1 MSQLNEAPDIRSP
14 EVQEI
19 LLSCIGNTKATAR
32 VMFPNRFT
40 RQFSKM
46 HEKIFKVLDDNSI
59 QQAVIAAPR
68 GFGKTSLGMA
78 YEAGKIVFREKK
90 FIVPVSCTASQ
101 AVLQGENLKRELLSN
116 ATINRLFGPMKSS
129 YFSQDQWITETGTMV
144 MPRGSGQQIR
154 GLLFGDHRPDLIF
167 GDDIEDSESVKS
179 EEQRTKLKEWF
190 FADVMNSVDRSKKN
204 WKIVVVGTL
213 LHEDSLLANLLEDPN
228 WHPVLL
234 ELFDDNYHSNW
245 QEFMDDEA
253 IRKLVETYRKQKML
267 GTLFR
272 EYRNLPVAKEDAKFK
287 AEYFKN
293 YEHSDLKNIQETV
306 VIMDPAKTTKS
317 TSDESACVGVGLDM
331 VGNRLYVMDIDAG
344 SYHPDEFITKSL
356 DMCIRLKAK
365 VLGYEETSLHEFI
378 SYPLENAMKKRGLVL
393 ELIPLTARASKEERV
408 AGLLPFYR
416 QGEIF
421 HNKSACGALEAQ
433 LMSYPRAKRWD
444 CMDAL
449 AYVVPL
455 LEKGDKYFFS
465 KSEKATEEEYNKL
478 RGEQA
483 ENYDNFPDEEPFDG
497 WRNI

>member
-1 MSQLNEAPDIRSP
+1 MDDKTDIRSP
-14 EVQEI
+14 EIQKI
-19 LLSCIGNTKATAR
+19 LLDCIGSTRVTAR

-40 RQFSKM
+40 RTFSKD
-46 HEKIFKVLDDNSI
+46 HEKIFKVLDDPSL
-59 QQAVIAAPR
+59 QQVVIAAPR
-68 GFGKTSLGMA
+68 GYGKTSLGMA

-116 ATINRLFGPMKSS
+116 TTIARLFGPMKSS
-129 YFSQDQWITETGTMV
+129 SFSQDQWITETGTMV

-154 GLLFGDHRPDLIF
+154 GLLFGDFRPDLIF

-190 FADVMNSVDRSKKN
+190 FADVMNSVDRSKKD

-234 ELFDDNYHSNW
+234 ELFDDNYKSNW
-245 QEFMDDEA
+245 PEFMDDDS

-287 AEYFKN
+287 AEYFK
-293 YEHSDLKNIQETV
+293 YYSQDDLKNVQETV

-317 TSDESACVGVGLDM
+317 TSDESAAVGVGLDLA
-331 VGNRLYVMDIDAG
+331 GNKILVLDIDAG
-344 SYHPDEFITKSL
+344 NYHPDEFITHSL
-356 DMCIRLKAK
+356 NMCVKLKAR

-378 SYPLENAMKKRGLVL
+378 SYPLENAMKKRGLNL
-393 ELIPLTARASKEERV
+393 ELVPLSARASKEERV
-408 AGLLPFYR
+408 SGLLPFYR
-416 QGEIF
+416 QGEIY
-421 HNKSACGALEAQ
+421 HNATACGGLEAQ
-433 LMSYPRAKRWD
+433 LMSYPRSKRWD

-449 AYVVPL
+449 AYIVPL
-455 LEKGDKYFFS
+455 LEKGERYFFA
-465 KSEKATEEEYNKL
+465 KDEKATEKEFASIENKEEDY
-478 RGEQA
+478 EVP
-483 ENYDNFPDEEPFDG
+483 PDDEPFEG
-497 WRNI
+497 WRNA

>member
-1 MSQLNEAPDIRSP
+1 
-14 EVQEI
+14 
-19 LLSCIGNTKATAR
+19 
-32 VMFPNRFT
+32 
-40 RQFSKM
+40 M
-46 HEKIFKVLDDNSI
+46 HEKIFEVLDDNSI
-59 QQAVIAAPR
+59 QQVVIAAPR

-101 AVLQGENLKRELLSN
+101 AILQGENLKRELLSN
-116 ATINRLFGPMKSS
+116 STINRLFGPMKSS
-129 YFSQDQWITETGTMV
+129 SFSQDQWITETGTMV

-154 GLLFGDHRPDLIF
+154 GLLFGDSRPDLIF

-190 FADVMNSVDRSKKN
+190 FADVMNSVDRSKKD

-245 QEFMDDEA
+245 PEFMDDEA
-253 IRKLVETYRKQKML
+253 VRKLVETYRKQKML

-287 AEYFKN
+287 AEYFQD
-293 YEHSDLKNIQETV
+293 YTHEDLKNVQEVV

-317 TSDESACVGVGLDM
+317 TSDESAAVGVGLDM
-331 VGNRLYVMDIDAG
+331 AGNRLYVMDIDAG
-344 SYHPDEFITKSL
+344 NYHPDEFIEHSL
-356 DMCIRLKAK
+356 NMCVKLKAR

-378 SYPLENAMKKRGLVL
+378 SYPLENAMKKRGLSL
-393 ELIPLTARASKEERV
+393 ELVPLAARASKEERV

-421 HNKSACGALEAQ
+421 HNKNACGALEAQ

-449 AYVVPL
+449 AYIVPL
-455 LEKGDKYFFS
+455 LEKGKRYFFA
-465 KSEKATEEEYNKL
+465 KDEKATEKEFAELENKEEDFEL
-478 RGEQA
+478 PPD
-483 ENYDNFPDEEPFDG
+483 DNEVFEG
-497 WRNI
+497 WRNA

>member
-1 MSQLNEAPDIRSP
+1 
-14 EVQEI
+14 
-19 LLSCIGNTKATAR
+19 
-32 VMFPNRFT
+32 
-40 RQFSKM
+40 M
-46 HEKIFKVLDDNSI
+46 HEKIFEVLDDDSI

-78 YEAGKIVFREKK
+78 FEAGKILFRQKR

-116 ATINRLFGPMKSS
+116 ITINKMFGPMKSS

-154 GLLFGDHRPDLIF
+154 GLLFGDSRPDLIL

-179 EEQRTKLKEWF
+179 EEQRSKLKDWF
-190 FADVMNSVDRSKKN
+190 FADVMNSVDRSRKD

-213 LHEDSLLANLLEDPN
+213 LHEDSLLANLLEDPT

-245 QEFMDDEA
+245 PEFMDDES

-287 AEYFKN
+287 QEYFHN
-293 YEHSDLKNIQETV
+293 YTSEDVKHVQEVV
-306 VIMDPAKTTKS
+306 VIMDPAKTAKK
-317 TSDESACVGVGLDM
+317 TSDESAAIGIGLDM
-331 VGNRLYVMDIDAG
+331 ANNKILVMDVDADT
-344 SYHPDEFITKSL
+344 YHPDVFIDNSL
-356 DMCIRLKAK
+356 NMCIRLKAR

-378 SYPLENAMKKRGLVL
+378 SYPLENAMKKKGLNL
-393 ELIPLTARASKEERV
+393 ELVPLPARMSKEERV
-408 AGLLPFYR
+408 LGLLPFYR
-416 QGEIF
+416 QGEIL
-421 HNKSACGALEAQ
+421 HNPSCCGRLEAQ

-449 AYVVPL
+449 AYIVPL
-455 LEKGDKYFFS
+455 LEKGERYMYAKD
-465 KSEKATEEEYNKL
+465 EKATEAEFAKLENKEEDY
-478 RGEQA
+478 EIPP
-483 ENYDNFPDEEPFDG
+483 DNEPVLN

>member
-1 MSQLNEAPDIRSP
+1 MGDSTNIRSP
-14 EVQEI
+14 EIQKI
-19 LLSCIGNTKATAR
+19 LLECIGNTRVTAR

-40 RQFSKM
+40 RNFSKD
-46 HEKIFKVLDDNSI
+46 HEKIFKVLDDPSL
-59 QQAVIAAPR
+59 QQVVIAAPR
-68 GFGKTSLGMA
+68 GYGKTSLGMA
-78 YEAGKIVFREKK
+78 FEAGKIIFREKK

-116 ATINRLFGPMKSS
+116 TTIGRFFGPMRSS
-129 YFSQDQWITETGTMV
+129 SFSQDQWITETGTMV

-154 GLLFGDHRPDLIF
+154 GLLFGDYRPDLIF

-190 FADVMNSVDRSKKN
+190 FADVMNSVDRSKKD

-234 ELFDDNYHSNW
+234 ELFDDDYHSNW
-245 QEFMDDEA
+245 QEFMDDESVK
-253 IRKLVETYRKQKML
+253 KLVETYRKQRML

-293 YEHSDLKNIQETV
+293 YTTEDRSSIQETV
-306 VIMDPAKTTKS
+306 VIMDPAKTTHS
-317 TSDESACVGVGLDM
+317 TSDESAAVGVGLDLA
-331 VGNRLYVMDIDAG
+331 GNKILVLDIDAG
-344 SYHPDEFITKSL
+344 MYHPDEFITHAL
-356 DMCIRLKAK
+356 DMCVRLKAR

-378 SYPLENAMKKRGLVL
+378 SYPLENAMKKRGLNL
-393 ELIPLTARASKEERV
+393 ELVPLTARASKEERV

-416 QGEIF
+416 QGEIY
-421 HNKSACGALEAQ
+421 HNATACGGLEAQ
-433 LMSYPRAKRWD
+433 LMSYPRSKRWD

-449 AYVVPL
+449 AYIVPL
-455 LEKGDKYFFS
+455 LEKGERYFFA
-465 KSEKATEEEYNKL
+465 KDEKATEKEFEKLENKEED
-478 RGEQA
+478 
-483 ENYDNFPDEEPFDG
+483 YDEMPPDNEPFEG
-497 WRNI
+497 WRNA

>member
-1 MSQLNEAPDIRSP
+1 MGQSNESLDIRSP
-14 EVQEI
+14 EIQEI
-19 LLSCIGNTKATAR
+19 LVGCIGNTRSISR

-40 RQFSKM
+40 RPFSKM
-46 HEKIFKVLDDNSI
+46 HEKIFRVLDDNSI
-59 QQAVIAAPR
+59 QQVVIAAPR

-78 YEAGKIVFREKK
+78 YEAGKIIFREKK

-116 ATINRLFGPMKSS
+116 TTIGRLFGPMKSS
-129 YFSQDQWITETGTMV
+129 SFSQDQWITETGTMV

-154 GLLFGDHRPDLIF
+154 GLLFGDYRPDLIF

-190 FADVMNSVDRSKKN
+190 FADVMNSVDRSRKD
-204 WKIVVVGTL
+204 WKIVVAGTL

-245 QEFMDDEA
+245 PEFMDDEA
-253 IRKLVETYRKQKML
+253 VRKLVETYRKQKML

-287 AEYFKN
+287 AEYFKY
-293 YEHSDLKNIQETV
+293 YEQDDLKNIQETV
-306 VIMDPAKTTKS
+306 VIMDPAKTTKH
-317 TSDESACVGVGLDM
+317 TSDESAAVGVGLDM
-331 VGNRLYVMDIDAG
+331 EGNRLYVMDVDADN
-344 SYHPDEFITKSL
+344 YHPDEFITHAL
-356 DMCIRLKAK
+356 NMCVKLKAR

-378 SYPLENAMKKRGLVL
+378 SYPLENEIRKRGLTL
-393 ELIPLTARASKEERV
+393 ELIPLTARLSKEERV
-408 AGLLPFYR
+408 SGLLPFYR
-416 QGEIF
+416 QGEIW
-421 HNKSACGALEAQ
+421 HNKSACGRLEAQ
-433 LMSYPRAKRWD
+433 LMSYPRSKRWD

-455 LEKGDKYFFS
+455 LEKGERYFFA
-465 KSEKATEEEYNKL
+465 KSEKATEAEFAKLTNKEEDF
-478 RGEQA
+478 EPPPD
-483 ENYDNFPDEEPFDG
+483 DNEPFEG
-497 WRNI
+497 WRNV